1 LRVVVLASV
10 ATSVA
15 AVGVASVGLQ
25 AAGPQRTSS
34 APRTPGAAPTA
45 PAAMISASRAVLDRY
60 CVTCHNK
67 QLRTAGLT
75 LDTMSLDR
83 VGEAAPAWEK
93 VVRKLRTGTMPPVG
107 RPRPDRSTY
116 DGLASWL
123 ETALD
128 RHSASAPN
136 PGRPSIHRLNRAEY
150 ANVIRDLLGLE
161 IDAGALL
168 PADDTA
174 YGFDNNADVLT
185 LSPLLLERYM
195 SAARRISRLAL
206 GDPTLRPS
214 VESYAVSRY
223 LVQDDRASE
232 DLPFGTRGGIAV
244 RHGFPLDG
252 QYVISV
258 HLQRRRSRE
267 PQELEL
273 RVDGVRVGTFTIGS
287 DSGAQRSQEPAD
299 APAVDPRLEA
309 RVTVTAG
316 QHLVGAALVQRMS
329 APEGTAPSQLP
340 VGNISF
346 AGRRG
351 AETSIERIDIDG
363 PYDSR
368 TPADSPSRQK
378 ILVCRPS
385 AEGNDE
391 ACARRV
397 LSTLARRAYR
407 RNITDRDLGRL
418 LAFYTAEKAMGG
430 FDAGIRS
437 ALERILVDP
446 QFLFRIERDPPTVS
460 PGTPY
465 RVTDV
470 ELASRLSFF
479 LWSSMPDEELLDL
492 AVRGTLHQPPILE
505 RQVRRML
512 ADARS
517 SALVS
522 NFAMQW
528 LHVRNVPALAP
539 DVNAFPAFDDNLR
552 QAFLRET
559 ELFLESQLRED
570 RSVAELLTA
579 NYTFVNERLA
589 RHYGLPHVYG
599 SHFRRVT
606 YPDGRRA
613 GLLGHGSILTV
624 TSYATRTSPVVRGK
638 WLLENILGAPPPAPP
653 PNVPNLPERGVDGK
667 AASVRE
673 RLEQHRSNPVCASC
687 HAQMDPLGFA
697 LENFDAIG
705 RWRTV
710 GEGDSSIDAT
720 GALPDGAR
728 FEGPE
733 ELRTLLLARRENF
746 VTTVVEKLLT
756 YGLGRGVEYYDM
768 PAIRKIRRDAA
779 ASDFRWSSLIA
790 GVVKSAPFQMRRA
803 AD

>member
-1 LRVVVLASV
+1 MA
-10 ATSVA
+10 
-15 AVGVASVGLQ
+15 
-25 AAGPQRTSS
+25 
-34 APRTPGAAPTA
+34 
-45 PAAMISASRAVLDRY
+45 SASRAVLDRY
-60 CVTCHNK
+60 CVTCHNR
-67 QLRTAGLT
+67 QLRIAGLT
-75 LDTMSLDR
+75 LDTMGLER

-93 VVRKLRTGTMPPVG
+93 VVLKLRTGTMPPVG
-107 RPRPDRSTY
+107 RPRPDRPTY
-116 DGLASWL
+116 DSLASWL

-136 PGRPSIHRLNRAEY
+136 PGRPAIHRLNRAEY
-150 ANVIRDLLGLE
+150 TNVIRDLLGLE
-161 IDAGALL
+161 IDARALL

-214 VESYAVSRY
+214 VESYTVSRY

-244 RHGFPLDG
+244 RHSFPLDG
-252 QYVISV
+252 QYAISV

-273 RVDGVRVGTFTIGS
+273 RVDGVRVGTFTIGN
-287 DSGAQRSQEPAD
+287 DPGAQRAQDAADTPA
-299 APAVDPRLEA
+299 ADPRLEV

-316 QHLVGAALVQRMS
+316 PHLVGVALVQKTM

-351 AETSIERIDIDG
+351 AETSVERVDIDG
-363 PYDSR
+363 PYDAR
-368 TPADSPSRQK
+368 TPADSPSRRK
-378 ILVCRPS
+378 VLFCRPS
-385 AEGNDE
+385 TEGNDE

-407 RNITDRDLGRL
+407 KGVTDRDLGRL
-418 LAFYTAEKAMGG
+418 LTFYTAEKAAGG

-446 QFLFRIERDPPTVS
+446 QFLFRIERDPSTAT

-465 RVTDV
+465 RLTDV

-512 ADARS
+512 VDVRS

-528 LHVRNVPALAP
+528 LHLRNVPALAP
-539 DVNAFPAFDDNLR
+539 DVNAFPAFDENLR

-559 ELFLESQLRED
+559 ELFLESQLRAD
-570 RSVAELLTA
+570 RSVAELLNA
-579 NYTFVNERLA
+579 DYTFVNERLA
-589 RHYGLPHVYG
+589 RHYGLPNVYG

-613 GLLGHGSILTV
+613 GLLGHGSILSV

-638 WLLENILGAPPPAPP
+638 WLLENILGAPPPSPP

-667 AASVRE
+667 TASVRE

-705 RWRTV
+705 RWRTTS
-710 GEGDSSIDAT
+710 EDDSPIDAT

-728 FEGPE
+728 FEGPA

-746 VTTVVEKLLT
+746 VTTVVDKLLT

-779 ASDFRWSSLIA
+779 ANDFRWSSLIA
-790 GVVKSAPFQMRRA
+790 GLVKSTPFQMRRA
-803 AD
+803 GD